1 MCGGGGGSS
10 VQVCVFP
17 NAGVEPVGFLLP
29 SGSNQD
35 RKTFESTCKCFLT
48 HLPHSAAAP
57 ESAAMV
63 LFCATEGKRESGDS
77 VHLEAYCVNLSTFQK
92 SPLQVEVTQVTQWMS
107 RELVSVSL
115 AGSLS
120 TDIRL
125 SQLSGTPHAELL
137 L

>member
-1 MCGGGGGSS
+1 M
-10 VQVCVFP
+10 
-17 NAGVEPVGFLLP
+17 EPVGFLLP

-48 HLPHSAAAP
+48 HLPPSSAAP
-57 ESAAMV
+57 ESTAMV
-63 LFCATEGKRESGDS
+63 LFCATEGKKESEDS

-115 AGSLS
+115 TGSLS

-125 SQLSGTPHAELL
+125 SQLSGTPHTELL